1 VAPGRLLEPALTA
14 AHAVWWA
21 SEATAGVAG
30 RVVVEMKGQAHHE
43 DIWRPVSGYLTS
55 LLADIER
62 GNSLYPPYI
71 PHLGT
76 EVAIAKEDSSR
87 KL

>member
-1 VAPGRLLEPALTA
+1 
-14 AHAVWWA
+14 
-21 SEATAGVAG
+21 
-30 RVVVEMKGQAHHE
+30 MKGQAHHE
-43 DIWRPVSGYLTS
+43 DSWRLVSGYLTS

-62 GNSLYPPYI
+62 GNSLYLPYI

-76 EVAIAKEDSSR
+76 EVAIAKEDSSG